1 MVTTT
6 KARSFLDLEVYQ
18 LAKDLAVDLSQ
29 RTKKF
34 PREETYRIIDQL
46 LRAAYSI
53 GANIAEGYGR
63 FHRKELIKFLYNAR
77 GSLMEVH
84 HFLVVSK
91 EVGYLSEAELKN
103 YENEINKLGVKLN
116 NFIKSISQ
124 LVRDN

>member
-1 MVTTT
+1 MEAKT
-6 KARSFLDLEVYQ
+6 KARLFLDLEVYQ
-18 LAKDLAVDLSQ
+18 LAKDLAVNLSQ

-63 FHRKELIKFLYNAR
+63 YHRKELIKFLYNAR

-84 HFLVVSK
+84 HFLILAK
-91 EVGYLSEAELKN
+91 E
-103 YENEINKLGVKLN
+103 LG
-116 NFIKSISQ
+116 
-124 LVRDN
+124 